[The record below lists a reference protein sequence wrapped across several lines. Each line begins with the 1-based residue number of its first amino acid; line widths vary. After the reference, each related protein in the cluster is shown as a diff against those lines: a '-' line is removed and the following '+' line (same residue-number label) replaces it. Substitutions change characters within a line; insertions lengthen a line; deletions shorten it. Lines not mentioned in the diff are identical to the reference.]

1 MGQGRGTPPFIL
13 SLLEH
18 FFLSSNIARD
28 HTDALPVGDSSKI
41 CKLFNWD
48 KMMRKVSVI
57 IKSSRIANKRLCTLL
72 YSQLSRYEADMK
84 EKRILMKQ
92 LMDAT
97 GSKQL
102 LSRIRVGSEPN
113 YEGAITSAVSCI
125 QGKSRPGSRHP
136 VQRSCCRLCRRRPT
150 VRKKVKIPDCARKI
164 LGCQSNQSW

>member
-1 MGQGRGTPPFIL
+1 MTTYRRAACDF
-13 SLLEH
+13 
-18 FFLSSNIARD
+18 
-28 HTDALPVGDSSKI
+28 SKI

-84 EKRILMKQ
+84 EKKLVWILMKQ

-102 LSRIRVGSEPN
+102 LSRIREGSEAN
-113 YEGAITSAVSCI
+113 YEEGDNICSLLHTVYYRANAYRANLD
-125 QGKSRPGSRHP
+125 SRLTAPSSKKLLQTVPPPH
-136 VQRSCCRLCRRRPT
+136 S
-150 VRKKVKIPDCARKI
+150 VRKKVKIRDCARKI